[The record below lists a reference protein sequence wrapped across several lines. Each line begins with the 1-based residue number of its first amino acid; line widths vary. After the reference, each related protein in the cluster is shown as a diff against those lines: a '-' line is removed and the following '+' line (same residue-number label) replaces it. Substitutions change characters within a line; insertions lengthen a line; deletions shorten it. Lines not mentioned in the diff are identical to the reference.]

1 MKQKIKLWAWR
12 TLLSLTC
19 LITASTA
26 WAEPYSVAGTPATIF
41 GAERDASNTA
51 TDMTP
56 GANGIYTWTSGEFTL
71 TEGCVV
77 RYKVVQDHSWTNS
90 WGGNYEEGNQH
101 YTIDNAGC
109 YTMTF
114 YFNKTTKDVYAEA
127 NKLPDTYTIV
137 GSSTALFGTT
147 WDTGNTA
154 NNMTETTSGVYTLT
168 KENVELTAGDIT
180 YKAVKNHDY
189 SNGQWPNGS
198 DNNTLNIPQDG
209 LYNVT
214 FTLNINSN
222 ELTAVATPQFAT
234 TPVFSLASGTYESNQ
249 TVTITGTAGTIYYTT
264 DGSEPS
270 TSSSVY
276 SAAISLDDEGTY
288 TIKAIAVKDGNTST
302 VASAT
307 YTIKYNDIYLFGS
320 VGIQHAWNFNNG
332 NYKLITADGV
342 NYTGVYRVNKNTGE
356 DVGYFILGSATGIDW
371 GDEQMIGSNA
381 TGENWDIN
389 DETIETAMT
398 TVPRSKKPWKVLTGE
413 GLYEFDYN
421 RANNTLVVTKFHGKS
436 IFVYDYARPYI
447 YAEDAERTPLNG
459 EYPGANINIIDET
472 VGGHSGLSTAGNG
485 SGLGK
490 GTLGW
495 YEFPIASTHY
505 PITFKFLHNGDNK
518 VTESELIETSDDIY
532 YYWDG
537 EQYVK
542 LDSRDDAANLRRIV
556 AHVRV
561 QGTKVPTCDGVA
573 MNGPSSF
580 YGQMYYWMAVTK
592 NNEGVR
598 MQITDGTHTYDQT
611 ITSDIYLEWTD
622 ANSNSYNLINETT
635 LQSRLASKTGV
646 GTIIHLQKNR
656 NTDETHDNNVLGVN
670 TWVWSASENKNVNTT
685 NLGRTWW
692 GRHQSKWAGETSDV
706 NYKNSRFIYQENGL
720 NGQPDVYIETS
731 EDGAEWYTWYEDN
744 SVASV
749 TFGYGTLASDATY
762 PYYDPDKDKK
772 QFNATY
778 ESPAVTQQAGELWYV
793 WTPDFTKTG
802 NDNGELID
810 VTRTYESRAKQ
821 KALCSTVREGN
832 FVYYTDIKG
841 WGDDNIFCYI
851 FDGTE
856 SLVGPWPGIQMTKIG
871 YDDEGHPVY
880 LIDLSNYNLP
890 SASSTTG
897 IIFNNGKADTDNT
910 KAQTGNLEW
919 ENGGC
924 YDYLGLLYRI
934 GGNTDVIDN
943 EPDGYPT
950 TMKLRGVWYSRVKGT
965 LFAKGNND
973 YNNKSVNGYGYI
985 DFARME
991 TSAGVLQNWDYDQ
1004 SNWVEIEPSES
1015 VSKED
1020 LKGLLYKDFTLY
1032 GTKLSSVNPR
1042 FKAISI
1048 SNTANAAEYTPNH
1061 FTPAHFNGTPYQKRR
1076 GDGEWY
1082 FFVEPKPNEFAV
1094 IDWAIYKVA
1103 DDAFYAYANT
1113 GFDGTINIDWS
1124 YHDKFYSEQ
1133 NMTTDLTEGEMELC
1147 GVNPGTLKDLTGY
1160 SGWYAIVKLKET
1172 QAVQGVPAYGANEV
1186 SPSNSTAKY
1195 TVYPI
1200 LLNDDMATAI
1210 ETISSDK
1217 VARTLKGTRYYNLMG
1232 VESSTPFQGV
1242 NIIVK
1247 EYTDGSRE
1255 SSKVIMR

>member
-1 MKQKIKLWAWR
+1 MKNLSFRWLWRA
-12 TLLSLTC
+12 LLTLTC
-19 LITASTA
+19 LLTTTSA
-26 WAEPYSVAGTPATIF
+26 WAETYSVAGTPATIF
-41 GAERDASNTA
+41 GAEWDASNNA

-56 GANGIYTWTSGEFTL
+56 GDDGIYTWTSGEFTL

-77 RYKVVQDHSWTNS
+77 KYKVVQDHSWTNS

-270 TSSSVY
+270 TSSNVY
-276 SAAISLDDEGTY
+276 SEAISLDDEGTF
-288 TIKAIAVKDGNTST
+288 TIKAIAVKDGNTSG

-307 YTIKYNDIYLFGS
+307 YTIKYKNIYLFGS
-320 VGIQHAWNFNNG
+320 VGIQHAWNFYNG
-332 NYKLITADGV
+332 NYELVTADGV
-342 NYTGVYRVNKNTGE
+342 NYTGVFRVNNTTNE
-356 DVGYFILGSATGIDW
+356 NVGHFILGSATGITW
-371 GDEQMIGSNA
+371 GSQDIIGSNA
-381 TGENWDIN
+381 DEGYDWDIN
-389 DETIETAMT
+389 DGTIGVTMN
-398 TVPRSKKPWKVLTGE
+398 TVPNGRPWKVSTGP

-421 RANNTLVVTKFHGKS
+421 RSNNTLVVTKFHGIS

-447 YAEDAERTPLNG
+447 YAKDAEGTALNG

-472 VGGHSGLSTAGNG
+472 VGGHSGMSAAGDG
-485 SGLGK
+485 SGLGT

-495 YEFPIASTHY
+495 YEFPVASTHY
-505 PITFKFLHNGDNK
+505 PITYKFLHNGDNT
-518 VTESELIETSDDIY
+518 VTETGFLTTSEDVYL
-532 YYWDG
+532 YWNG
-537 EQYVK
+537 TEYVK
-542 LDSRDDAANLRRIV
+542 LNSREDAVNLRRIV

-561 QGTKVPTCDGVA
+561 QGTTVPTCNGVA

-592 NNEGVR
+592 YDDDVSME
-598 MQITDGTHTYDQT
+598 ITDKTHTYENENL
-611 ITSDIYLEWTD
+611 TSDVYLEWTD
-622 ANSNSYNLINETT
+622 ASSENYTLLDKET
-635 LQSRLASKTGV
+635 LQHRLENKTGV

-656 NTDETHDNNVLGVN
+656 NTVETHDSSVLGIN
-670 TWVWSASENKNVNTT
+670 TWVWSSSENANINTT

-692 GRHQSKWAGETSDV
+692 GRHQSKWAGSVSGD
-706 NYKNSRFIYQENGL
+706 NYKNSRFIYQENGFIS
-720 NGQPDVYIETS
+720 NPDVYIETS
-731 EDGAEWYTWYEDN
+731 EDGAEWFTWYEDN

-749 TFGYGTLASDATY
+749 TFGYGTLASGATY
-762 PYYDPDKDKK
+762 PYYDPDPIQY
-772 QFNATY
+772 QFYATY

-793 WTPDFTKTG
+793 WTPDFNNPG
-802 NDNGELID
+802 NDNGQLID
-810 VTRTYESRAKQ
+810 VTRNYESRAKQ

-897 IIFNNGKADTDNT
+897 IIFNNGKEDTDNT
-910 KAQTGNLEW
+910 KSQTGNLEW

-924 YDYLGLLYRI
+924 YDYLGLIYRI
-934 GGNTDVIDN
+934 GGNTDVIEN
-943 EPDGYPT
+943 EPDDNPAT
-950 TMKLRGVWYSRVKGT
+950 VTLRGVWYSRVKGT

-1004 SNWVEIEPSES
+1004 SNWVEILPSET
-1015 VSKED
+1015 VTKEQ
-1020 LKGLLYKDFTLY
+1020 LKGLLYKDFVLY
-1032 GTKLSSVNPR
+1032 GKKISSVNPC
-1042 FKAISI
+1042 FEAISYEDLH
-1048 SNTANAAEYTPNH
+1048 TEGEYTPNH
-1061 FTPAHFNGTPYQKRR
+1061 FTPVHFNGSCFQQRS
-1076 GDGEWY
+1076 DGEWY
-1082 FFVEPKPNEFAV
+1082 FFVEPKPNEFAI
-1094 IDWAIYKVA
+1094 IDWAIYNNG
-1103 DDAFYAYANT
+1103 AFYAYANT
-1113 GFDGTINIDWS
+1113 GFNGTINVDWG
-1124 YHDKFYSEQ
+1124 YHDKFYDPQ
-1133 NMTTDLTEGEMELC
+1133 YMTTDLTEGELNEC
-1147 GVNPGTLKDLTGY
+1147 GSNPGTLINLNGY
-1160 SGWYAIVKLKET
+1160 TNWFAIIKLNET
-1172 QAVQGVPAYGANEV
+1172 PATQNAPGMYGANDV
-1186 SPSNSTAKY
+1186 APSTNETAKY

-1200 LLNDDMATAI
+1200 LLNDKNATAI
-1210 ETISSDK
+1210 ETISNDK

-1255 SSKVIMR
+1255 SSKVIMK

>member
-26 WAEPYSVAGTPATIF
+26 WAANMWILGDPAGGWAPNNGYQMTQVSGTDNQYRAVLNMENGWRFSFT
-41 GAERDASNTA
+41 SSLSSSA
-51 TDMTP
+51 TDWSSMAGGRLCPSTNTEISDGDYTFPGYGQNTDCSFQMVGETGSYKITINSTTRYMTICP
-56 GANGIYTWTSGEFTL
+56 VSYT
-71 TEGCVV
+71 V
-77 RYKVVQDHSWTNS
+77 
-90 WGGNYEEGNQH
+90 
-101 YTIDNAGC
+101 A
-109 YTMTF
+109 
-114 YFNKTTKDVYAEA
+114 
-127 NKLPDTYTIV
+127 
-137 GSSTALFGTT
+137 GSSTGSDGVATDAILGTS
-147 WDTGNTA
+147 W
-154 NNMTETTSGVYTLT
+154 SP
-168 KENVELTAGDIT
+168 ELTDNDMTFDGEHTWTWKRNNIELN
-180 YKAVKNHDY
+180 KGSFIFKVCENHGWTNAY
-189 SNGQWPNGS
+189 PSSNYVI
-198 DNNTLNIPQDG
+198 NIPEAGNYD
-209 LYNVT
+209 VVIT
-214 FTLNINSN
+214 FNSN
-222 ELTAVATPQFAT
+222 TCEVNATATKVPE
-234 TPVFSLASGTYESNQ
+234 V
-249 TVTITGTAGTIYYTT
+249 
-264 DGSEPS
+264 
-270 TSSSVY
+270 
-276 SAAISLDDEGTY
+276 
-288 TIKAIAVKDGNTST
+288 
-302 VASAT
+302 
-307 YTIKYNDIYLFGS
+307 IYLFGS
-320 VGIQHAWNFNNG
+320 VGKSEAWYYSTSNPT
-332 NYKLITADGV
+332 LTTTDGV
-342 NYTGVYRVNKNTGE
+342 TYKGTWDVNEMPSYTARDGKYGLFLLTTG
-356 DVGYFILGSATGIDW
+356 F
-371 GDEQMIGSNA
+371 GSNW
-381 TGENWDIN
+381 E
-389 DETIETAMT
+389 T
-398 TVPRSKKPWKVLTGE
+398 TVPYMIGTASTTPNDHFWVDGE
-413 GLYEFDYN
+413 TNYYDKELDAIAGHTNGWSLPAGTYEFAYN
-421 RANNTLVVTKFHGKS
+421 RVTNKLVIKQYDGPV
-436 IFVYDYARPYI
+436 IYVYDYTRPYI
-447 YAEDAERTPLNG
+447 YVKDGSGKEFNG
-459 EYPGANINIIDET
+459 AQPGAPILNLDEE
-472 VGGHSGLSTAGNG
+472 VGGHSGLSADGDFTKDGT
-485 SGLGK
+485 GK
-490 GTLGW
+490 LGW
-495 YEFPIASTHY
+495 YKFTVPSNDY
-505 PITFKFLHNGDNK
+505 PITFDLKHNGDNQ
-518 VTESELIETSDDIY
+518 VSTSEFVMAEGDRAFYCYWTGSETTKYASLTADDP
-532 YYWDG
+532 G
-537 EQYVK
+537 H
-542 LDSRDDAANLRRIV
+542 LRRIV

-561 QGTKVPTCDGVA
+561 QGTDVPKCNGVE

-580 YGQMYYWMAVTK
+580 YGQMYYWMAVTTYNASFNFSIRDK
-592 NNEGVR
+592 E
-598 MQITDGTHTYDQT
+598 DGEHIYTAEAK
-611 ITSDIYLEWTD
+611 SDFYIELGDNGYQKIEESELE
-622 ANSNSYNLINETT
+622 
-635 LQSRLASKTGV
+635 QRLANKTGR
-646 GTIIHLQKNR
+646 GTIIHLQKNS
-656 NTDETHDNNVLGVN
+656 NTPTNNGNYVLGIDTQVHSN
-670 TWVWSASENKNVNTT
+670 GNHNTT
-685 NLGRTWW
+685 NLGATWW
-692 GRHQSKWAGETSDV
+692 GEDLTSKWKGTQSWIDNAGV
-706 NYKNSRFIYQENGL
+706 IANYDNSRFIYL
-720 NGQPDVYIETS
+720 NDGIGGNPDVYTVTT
-731 EDGAEWYTWYEDN
+731 EDGAEWYTWYSDR
-744 SVASV
+744 STA
-749 TFGYGTLASDATY
+749 TIKFGYGNSQYGYPTY
-762 PYYDPDKDKK
+762 KENESTYK
-772 QFNATY
+772 FFATY
-778 ESPAVTQQAGELWYV
+778 ESAQTQQTAGELWYV
-793 WTPDFTKTG
+793 WTPDFGATLSNGQSQNNG
-802 NDNGELID
+802 NLLD

-821 KALCSTVREGN
+821 KAMCSTTRDGN

-841 WGDDNIFCYI
+841 WGDGNVYCYVWDKNGNAI
-851 FDGTE
+851 T
-856 SLVGPWPGIQMTKIG
+856 PWPGVKMTKVG

-880 LIDLSNYNLP
+880 LADLSLYDVTN
-890 SASSTTG
+890 AGG
-897 IIFNNGKADTDNT
+897 ILFNNGVKDSETTN
-910 KAQTGNLEW
+910 KRQTGDLEW

-934 GGNTDVIDN
+934 GGNTDVIEN
-943 EPDGYPT
+943 EPDDNPAT
-950 TMKLRGVWYSRVKGT
+950 VTLRGVWYSRVKGT

-1061 FTPAHFNGTPYQKRR
+1061 FTPAHFNGTPYQQRR

-1210 ETISSDK
+1210 ETISNDK

>member
-26 WAEPYSVAGTPATIF
+26 WASFNLYVKPYSSDYYIHTWGGTIQKVDGTTVTGSVWPGTLFNKNFDIEVIGGTTWYVIPVTTESISYIINVGSDQHQTGDLLANETKFVTYAENASDITDETSNYSKYLDTYYATGNNAIVF
-41 GAERDASNTA
+41 GTA
-51 TDMTP
+51 WSATAKEM
-56 GANGIYTWTSGEFTL
+56 ANDYNGTWTWTSEEFSMEENESIGFKVVKNGTDWIPSGSGNETTL
-71 TEGCVV
+71 TAPSQGT
-77 RYKVVQDHSWTNS
+77 YKLTVS
-90 WGGNYEEGNQH
+90 
-101 YTIDNAGC
+101 
-109 YTMTF
+109 
-114 YFNKTTKDVYAEA
+114 
-127 NKLPDTYTIV
+127 
-137 GSSTALFGTT
+137 
-147 WDTGNTA
+147 
-154 NNMTETTSGVYTLT
+154 YTLNAT
-168 KENVELTAGDIT
+168 AATGVLTPISVMPVA
-180 YKAVKNHDY
+180 
-189 SNGQWPNGS
+189 P
-198 DNNTLNIPQDG
+198 
-209 LYNVT
+209 T
-214 FTLNINSN
+214 FSI
-222 ELTAVATPQFAT
+222 
-234 TPVFSLASGTYESNQ
+234 ASGTYDTNQ
-249 TVTITGTAGTIYYTT
+249 NVTISCATDGATIYYTT
-264 DGSEPS
+264 DGSDPS

-276 SAAISLDDEGTY
+276 SEAISLDDEGTY

-447 YAEDAERTPLNG
+447 YAEDAKDTPLNG

-656 NTDETHDNNVLGVN
+656 NTAETHDTNVLGVN

-821 KALCSTVREGN
+821 KALCS
-832 FVYYTDIKG
+832 IKG

-856 SLVGPWPGIQMTKIG
+856 SLVGRWPGIQMTKIG

-897 IIFNNGKADTDNT
+897 IIFNNGKEETDNT

-924 YDYLGLLYRI
+924 YDYLGLIYRI
-934 GGNTDVIDN
+934 GGNTDVIEN
-943 EPDGYPT
+943 EPDDNPAT
-950 TMKLRGVWYSRVKGT
+950 LTLRGVWYSRVKGT

>member
-26 WAEPYSVAGTPATIF
+26 WADEVYSVVGYNAAIF
-41 GAERDASNTA
+41 GASWDETNTA
-51 TDMTP
+51 TEMTLVD
-56 GANGIYTWTSGEFTL
+56 GIYQWTSGEFT
-71 TEGCVV
+71 VDNSYDV
-77 RYKVVQDHSWTNS
+77 RYKVVKDHSWENA
-90 WGGNYEEGNQH
+90 WGGDYDGNDHNQN
-101 YTIDNAGC
+101 YTISSAGC

-114 YFNKTTKDVYAEA
+114 YFNVTTKDVYA
-127 NKLPDTYTIV
+127 NLNDIYTV
-137 GSSTALFGTT
+137 AGSEALFGSD
-147 WDTGNTA
+147 WDINDA
-154 NNMTETTSGVYTLT
+154 SNNMTNVDGTWTWRNS
-168 KENVELTAGDIT
+168 NVELEAGNIEF
-180 YKAVKNHDY
+180 KVVKGHNY
-189 SNGQWPNGS
+189 SYGSWPS
-198 DNNTLNIPQDG
+198 NNYVLNIPEAGNYD
-209 LYNVT
+209 VVIT
-214 FTLNINSN
+214 F
-222 ELTAVATPQFAT
+222 
-234 TPVFSLASGTYESNQ
+234 
-249 TVTITGTAGTIYYTT
+249 
-264 DGSEPS
+264 DGSN
-270 TSSSVY
+270 V
-276 SAAISLDDEGTY
+276 
-288 TIKAIAVKDGNTST
+288 N
-302 VASAT
+302 AT
-307 YTIKYNDIYLFGS
+307 ATKVPEVVYLFGS
-320 VGIQHAWNFNNG
+320 VGKSEAWYYSTSNPT
-332 NYKLITADGV
+332 LTTTDGV
-342 NYTGVYRVNKNTGE
+342 TYTGIWDVNEMPSYTARDGKYGLFLLTTG
-356 DVGYFILGSATGIDW
+356 F
-371 GDEQMIGSNA
+371 GSNW
-381 TGENWDIN
+381 E
-389 DETIETAMT
+389 T
-398 TVPRSKKPWKVLTGE
+398 TVPYMIGTASTTPNDHFWVDGE
-413 GLYEFDYN
+413 TNHYNEELDAIAGHTNGWSLPAGTYEFAYN
-421 RANNTLVVTKFHGKS
+421 RVTNKLVIKQYDGPV
-436 IFVYDYARPYI
+436 IYVYDYTRPYI
-447 YAEDAERTPLNG
+447 YVKDGSGKEFNG
-459 EYPGANINIIDET
+459 AQPGAPILNLDEE
-472 VGGHSGLSTAGNG
+472 VGGHSGLSADGDFTKDGT
-485 SGLGK
+485 GK
-490 GTLGW
+490 LGW
-495 YEFPIASTHY
+495 YKFTVPSNDY
-505 PITFKFLHNGDNK
+505 PITFDLKHNGDNQ
-518 VTESELIETSDDIY
+518 VSTSEFVMAEGDRAFYCYWTGSETTKYASLTADDP
-532 YYWDG
+532 
-537 EQYVK
+537 VH
-542 LDSRDDAANLRRIV
+542 LRRIV

-561 QGTKVPTCDGVA
+561 QGTDVPKCNGVE

-580 YGQMYYWMAVTK
+580 YGQMYYWMAVTTYNAGFNFSIRDK
-592 NNEGVR
+592 E
-598 MQITDGTHTYDQT
+598 DGEHIYTAEAK
-611 ITSDIYLEWTD
+611 SDFYIELGDNGYQKIEESELE
-622 ANSNSYNLINETT
+622 
-635 LQSRLASKTGV
+635 QRLANKTGR
-646 GTIIHLQKNR
+646 GTIIHLQKNS
-656 NTDETHDNNVLGVN
+656 NTPTNNGNYVLGIDTQVHSN
-670 TWVWSASENKNVNTT
+670 GNHNTT
-685 NLGRTWW
+685 NLGATWW
-692 GRHQSKWAGETSDV
+692 GEDLTSKWKGTQSWIDNAGV
-706 NYKNSRFIYQENGL
+706 IANYDNSRFIYL
-720 NGQPDVYIETS
+720 NDGIGGNPDVYTVTT
-731 EDGAEWYTWYEDN
+731 EDGAEWYTWYSDR
-744 SVASV
+744 STA
-749 TFGYGTLASDATY
+749 TIKFGYGNSQYGYPTY
-762 PYYDPDKDKK
+762 KENESTYK
-772 QFNATY
+772 FFATY
-778 ESPAVTQQAGELWYV
+778 ESAQTQQTAGELWYV
-793 WTPDFTKTG
+793 WTPDFGATLSNGQSQNNG
-802 NDNGELID
+802 NLLD

-821 KALCSTVREGN
+821 KAMCSTTRDGN

-841 WGDDNIFCYI
+841 WGDGNVYCYVWDKNGNAI
-851 FDGTE
+851 T
-856 SLVGPWPGIQMTKIG
+856 PWPGVKMTKVG

-880 LIDLSNYNLP
+880 LADLSLYDVTN
-890 SASSTTG
+890 AGG
-897 IIFNNGKADTDNT
+897 ILFNNGVEDSETTNKR
-910 KAQTGNLEW
+910 QTGDLEW

-934 GGNTDVIDN
+934 GGNTDVIEN
-943 EPDGYPT
+943 EPDDNPAT
-950 TMKLRGVWYSRVKGT
+950 VTLRGVWYSRVKGT

-991 TSAGVLQNWDYDQ
+991 TSDGKILQNWDYDQ

-1061 FTPAHFNGTPYQKRR
+1061 FTPAHFNGTPYQQRR

-1210 ETISSDK
+1210 ETIGSDK